1 MKFDL
6 TMTHADYASHHG
18 FHVVET
24 LVTVWAAIKSHA
36 THVLQALKPKSFEEE
51 FLNRASNHADLERR
65 MQVLMSPERWQGR
78 WWD

>member
-18 FHVVET
+18 FHVAET
-24 LVTVWAAIKSHA
+24 LHSAWASIKSLA
-36 THVLQALKPKSFEEE
+36 AQVLQALKPKSFEEE
-51 FLNRASNHADLERR
+51 FLSRSSNHADLERR
-65 MQVLMSPERWQGR
+65 MQILMSPERWQGR

>member
-6 TMTHADYASHHG
+6 TISHADYASHHG
-18 FHVVET
+18 LHVSEGM
-24 LVTVWAAIKSHA
+24 LAAWATIKRLSGRLLLA
-36 THVLQALKPKSFEEE
+36 LQPRNYDEEY
-51 FLNRASNHADLERR
+51 LNKASNHADLERR

>member
-6 TMTHADYASHHG
+6 AMTHADYARHLDVLDGMFSA
-18 FHVVET
+18 
-24 LVTVWAAIKSHA
+24 WATIKRLSGKL
-36 THVLQALKPKSFEEE
+36 LQALQPRNFEEE